1 MSTELMTWLVVVL
14 GILGFGMGSMLVAY
28 RRPLGVTAL
37 FPAPIADLSL
47 PLGDRARALFQA
59 GIDAF
64 ERGRYAQAIGQ
75 FSQVMELEPACAEAL
90 HNGGLAYAN
99 LGNDNLAVQALLQA
113 SDRYDQQGTKAGLD
127 RVKYALE
134 QVAARQTQLR
144 ARKAASPR
152 G

>member
-1 MSTELMTWLVVVL
+1 MSTELVTWLVVVL

-28 RRPLGVTAL
+28 RRPWGLTAL
-37 FPAPIADLSL
+37 FPAPVAELSL
-47 PLGDRARALFQA
+47 PLGDQSRALFQA

-64 ERGRYAQAIGQ
+64 ERGRYVQAIDQ
-75 FSQVMELEPACAEAL
+75 FSQVIALEPACAEAL

-113 SDRYDQQGTKAGLD
+113 SDHYDQQGTKAGLD

-134 QVAARQTQLR
+134 QVAARR
-144 ARKAASPR
+144 AQASKAASPR